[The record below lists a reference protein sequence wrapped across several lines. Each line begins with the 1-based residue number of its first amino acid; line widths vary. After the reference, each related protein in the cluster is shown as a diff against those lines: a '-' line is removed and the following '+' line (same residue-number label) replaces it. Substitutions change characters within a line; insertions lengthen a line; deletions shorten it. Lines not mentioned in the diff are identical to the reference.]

1 MADSPPPDRSAAQ
14 DDDAIDPR
22 LRETPKAQSEMP
34 DGSVDVS
41 AAAKPAATHIDH
53 PGDQIPAPEPMSG
66 AQDSV
71 PASDDGLFVPEMT
84 NHERQLQ
91 AQAKFAKVMKARI
104 SARNSTLANPSISET
119 AAPTPDDASEITT
132 TVAEPGSIPRKKDE
146 AALAFAR
153 VKAAHERKKRAGT
166 LDMESEIAYMKAHG
180 SEDERLRKLEADEEY
195 DRESSEEEGA
205 AISEARS
212 DHFTPLETTG
222 AAGDED
228 DVAERPAKRRYG
240 KRANPDDDGPAPKK
254 PRKNAAKIDGSKKK
268 AGDSKKKARGAKP
281 KDKKPPPMA
290 NLSSIMGTNVF
301 EDAAATANLPQ
312 QPTSF
317 GETVPGRRD
326 KALAQ
331 LIASVPDSDQGVA
344 CADKQL
350 LNKAI
355 MDFTGQG
362 SVKPSN
368 DGNGSWLVSGMKSTL
383 KHYQVLGTAFMRR
396 REGSSTQPKGGIL
409 ADEMGL
415 GKTIMMLANIQ
426 NGRPKKTSK
435 YRCTLIVASRALI
448 TQWAQ
453 EIEKHTLNL
462 REHKQLGLRW
472 VRNHAGH
479 RLTSGDNVSEMEN
492 YDVVLTTYSE
502 LLRSYPSRAI
512 PPELVTA
519 TQKETWWRTFY
530 DQEKGDFHRVRW
542 LRVVLDEAQAIKNH
556 LSTTSKA
563 CRSLDSKHNWCIT
576 GTPIQ
581 NNITEFFAYFKFV
594 GEPTTGSFR
603 IFKSN
608 FVTPGED
615 TGMLRLQTYLNKFM
629 IRRTHADSLFGA
641 RLLELP
647 QPEQRTFWV
656 EFNTVERQIYDTVK
670 KRFIERINT
679 ISKEG
684 GLEKKYHHI
693 WTLILRLRQLCS
705 HPFLIQGPI
714 CELLKREDFEKLRSI
729 TTDEEDNLEEGKNLL
744 LHLRSMLAHKHNVKS
759 LQSEVPDA
767 VVSECGAVPMD
778 LVDGEGMEESTGG
791 KHGEAYHFKR
801 YLKSLAGSG
810 EWKVINERSTCSGCK
825 QPPNDPVITS
835 CWHIY
840 CKSCI
845 TDLQHYAARKGHD
858 VAMCS
863 ECGEAYTSYSPCE
876 GLDTFDTEGST
887 SESLAEVVSG
897 KGKAKAKGKKKSKND
912 EMEDWINQKGDVLCS
927 AKTVAMKAQILEWIK
942 KDPDCKIIIFTQF
955 VPMTRILEKICRTEE
970 WSCCKYT
977 GDMSHDSREKAID
990 EFAESKQILISTLKS
1005 GGLGLNLTCASRVI
1019 NLDPWWNDSVEQQ
1032 AFCRVFR
1039 IGQTR
1044 PTMFTKFVVKN
1055 TIDSAMMVMK
1065 ERKQVVIDEAMSDSR
1080 KRDLSVKELMKLFG
1094 PVDEDDEGNP
1104 FIFAEE
1110 DGSEEHLRVPNLD
1123 ENDEEQDM
1131 VSCCGSTA
1139 CGSTESTQTQTQR
1152 HLSPFNKRLSRLH
1165 SSQLKVVL

>member
-22 LRETPKAQSEMP
+22 LRETPTAQSEMP

-41 AAAKPAATHIDH
+41 AAAKPAATHVDH

-180 SEDERLRKLEADEEY
+180 AEDVRLRELEADEEY

-212 DHFTPLETTG
+212 DHFTPLETPG
-222 AAGDED
+222 AADDEV
-228 DVAERPAKRRYG
+228 DVAERPAKRRYR

-254 PRKNAAKIDGSKKK
+254 PRKNAAKTEGSKKK

-362 SVKPSN
+362 SVKPSD
-368 DGNGSWLVSGMKSTL
+368 DGDGSWLVSGMKTTL

-415 GKTIMMLANIQ
+415 GKTVMMLANIV
-426 NGRPKKTSK
+426 NSTRSLKKTAK
-435 YRCTLIVASRALI
+435 RRCTLIVASRALI
-448 TQWAQ
+448 TQWEH
-453 EIEKHTLNL
+453 EILKHTLTT
-462 REHKQLGLRW
+462 REHKKHGIRVACHYAGNRFSGL
-472 VRNHAGH
+472 
-479 RLTSGDNVSEMEN
+479 DKVSEMEKF
-492 YDVVLTTYSE
+492 DVVLTTYSE
-502 LLRSYPSRAI
+502 VLSSYPSKKI

-519 TQKETWWRTFY
+519 KQKEIWWRETF
-530 DQEKGDFHRVRW
+530 EELKGDLHRVRW

-563 CRSLDSKHNWCIT
+563 CRAISAVFHWAIS

-581 NNITEFFAYFKFV
+581 NTIKELYPYFLYIR
-594 GEPTTGSFR
+594 EPHTGSFK
-603 IFKSN
+603 IFKEN
-608 FVTPGED
+608 FVTPGD
-615 TGMLRLQTYLNKFM
+615 PTGMHRLQIYLNKFM
-629 IRRTHADSLFGA
+629 VRRTHADTLFGA

-647 QPEQRTFWV
+647 QPEQQTFWV
-656 EFNTVERQIYDTVK
+656 EFNAVERQIPREQYNIIK
-670 KRFIERINT
+670 QRFVEHINT

-714 CELLKREDFEKLRSI
+714 SELLKREDFEKLGSI
-729 TTDEEDNLEEGKNLL
+729 TMDEDDNLEEGQNLL
-744 LHLRSMLAHKHNVKS
+744 LQLRSMLARKIDAKN
-759 LQSEVPDA
+759 SESGVEGA
-767 VVSECGAVPMD
+767 VVSEGGAVPMD

-801 YLKSLAGSG
+801 YLKNLASSG
-810 EWKVINERSTCSGCK
+810 KWEVINERSTCSGCK
-825 QPPNDPVITS
+825 QPPDDPVITS

-845 TDLQHYAARKGHD
+845 TDLQHYAARRGQD
-858 VAMCS
+858 AATCS
-863 ECGEAYTSYSPCE
+863 ECGEAYTSYGPCE
-876 GLDTFDTEGST
+876 GLDAFDNEGST
-887 SESLAEVVSG
+887 SESLTNVVQA
-897 KGKAKAKGKKKSKND
+897 KGKVKGKGKKKSKDD
-912 EMEDWINQKGDVLCS
+912 EMEDWISLKGDILPS
-927 AKTVAMKAQILEWIK
+927 SKTMATKAQILEWLE

-955 VPMTRILEKICRTEE
+955 LPMTRILEKICRTED

-977 GDMSHDSREKAID
+977 GDMSHDSREKAIKD
-990 EFAESKQILISTLKS
+990 FAKSKQILISTLKS
-1005 GGLGLNLTCASRVI
+1005 GGLGLNLICASRVI

-1039 IGQTR
+1039 IGQTKK
-1044 PTMFTKFVVKN
+1044 TIFKKFVVRN
-1055 TIDSAMMVMK
+1055 TIDAAMMAMK
-1065 ERKQVVIDEAMSDSR
+1065 ERKQVEIDEAMSESR

-1094 PVDEDDEGNP
+1094 PVDEDDEGHP
-1104 FIFAEE
+1104 FIFAED

-1123 ENDEEQDM
+1123 EEDEEQDM
-1131 VSCCGSTA
+1131 GDEA
-1139 CGSTESTQTQTQR
+1139 
-1152 HLSPFNKRLSRLH
+1152 
-1165 SSQLKVVL
+1165 

>member
-22 LRETPKAQSEMP
+22 LRETSKAQSEMP

-41 AAAKPAATHIDH
+41 AAAKPAATHVDH

-66 AQDSV
+66 PQDSV
-71 PASDDGLFVPEMT
+71 PASEDGLFVPEMT

-91 AQAKFAKVMKARI
+91 AQVKFAKVMKARI

-119 AAPTPDDASEITT
+119 AATTPDDASEITA

-153 VKAAHERKKRAGT
+153 VNAAHERKKRAGT
-166 LDMESEIAYMKAHG
+166 LDMEAEIAYMKAHG
-180 SEDERLRKLEADEEY
+180 AEDVRLRKLEADEEY

-212 DHFTPLETTG
+212 DHFTPLETPG
-222 AAGDED
+222 AADDEV
-228 DVAERPAKRRYG
+228 DVAERPAKRRYR
-240 KRANPDDDGPAPKK
+240 KRTNPDDDGPAPKN
-254 PRKNAAKIDGSKKK
+254 PRKNAAKTDGSKKK
-268 AGDSKKKARGAKP
+268 ADEPKKKARGAKP

-317 GETVPGRRD
+317 GDTVPGRRD
-326 KALAQ
+326 RALAQ

-362 SVKPSN
+362 SVKPSD
-368 DGNGSWLVSGMKSTL
+368 DGDGSWLVSGLRSTL

-435 YRCTLIVASRALI
+435 HRCTLIVASRALI

-453 EIEKHTLNL
+453 EIEKHTLNV

-479 RLTSGDNVSEMEN
+479 RLTSGDNISEMEN

-502 LLRSYPSRAI
+502 LLRSYPSREI

-519 TQKETWWRTFY
+519 KQKEEWWRLTY
-530 DQEKGDFHRVRW
+530 DREKGDFHRVRW

-556 LSTTSKA
+556 LSATSKA
-563 CRSLDSKHNWCIT
+563 CRSLTSIHNWAIS

-581 NNITEFFAYFKFV
+581 NTITELYPFFLFIR
-594 GEPTTGSFR
+594 EPHTGSFK
-603 IFKSN
+603 IFKEN
-608 FVTPGED
+608 FVTPGD
-615 TGMLRLQTYLNKFM
+615 PTGMHRLQTYLNKFM
-629 IRRTHADSLFGA
+629 VRRTHADSLFGA

-647 QPEQRTFWV
+647 QPEQQTFWV
-656 EFNTVERQIYDTVK
+656 EFNTVERQIYDIVK

-714 CELLKREDFEKLRSI
+714 SELLKREDFEKLSSI
-729 TTDEEDNLEEGKNLL
+729 TMDEDDNLEEGKNLL
-744 LHLRSMLAHKHNVKS
+744 LQLRSMLARKIDVKNAES
-759 LQSEVPDA
+759 GVEGA
-767 VVSECGAVPMD
+767 VVSEGGAVPMD

-801 YLKSLAGSG
+801 YLKNLASSG
-810 EWKVINERSTCSGCK
+810 KWEVINERSTCSGCK

-845 TDLQHYAARKGHD
+845 SDLQHYAARRGHD
-858 VAMCS
+858 GAMCS
-863 ECGEAYTSYSPCE
+863 ECGEAYASYSPCE
-876 GLDTFDTEGST
+876 GLDAFENEGST
-887 SESLAEVVSG
+887 SESLAEVVPG
-897 KGKAKAKGKKKSKND
+897 KGKAKAKGKKKSKDD
-912 EMEDWINQKGDVLCS
+912 EMEDWISLKGEVLPS
-927 AKTVAMKAQILEWIK
+927 AKTMATKSQILEWLK

-955 VPMTRILEKICRTEE
+955 LPMTRILEKICRTED

-977 GDMSHDSREKAID
+977 GDMSHDSREKAIKD
-990 EFAESKQILISTLKS
+990 FAKSKQILISTLKS

-1039 IGQTR
+1039 IGQTK
-1044 PTMFTKFVVKN
+1044 TTIFKKFVVRN
-1055 TIDSAMMVMK
+1055 TIDAAMMAMK
-1065 ERKQVVIDEAMSDSR
+1065 ERKQVEIDEAMSDSR
-1080 KRDLSVKELMKLFG
+1080 KRDLSVKDLMKLFG
-1094 PVDEDDEGNP
+1094 PVEEDEEGHP
-1104 FIFAEE
+1104 FIFAEVD
-1110 DGSEEHLRVPNLD
+1110 DGEEHLRVPNLD
-1123 ENDEEQDM
+1123 EEDEEQGMGDE
-1131 VSCCGSTA
+1131 A
-1139 CGSTESTQTQTQR
+1139 
-1152 HLSPFNKRLSRLH
+1152 
-1165 SSQLKVVL
+1165 

>member
-41 AAAKPAATHIDH
+41 AAAKPAATHVDH
-53 PGDQIPAPEPMSG
+53 PGDQIPVPEPMSG

-71 PASDDGLFVPEMT
+71 PASDDRLFVPEMT

-119 AAPTPDDASEITT
+119 AAPTPDDTSEITT

-180 SEDERLRKLEADEEY
+180 AEDVRLRKLEADEEY
-195 DRESSEEEGA
+195 DRESSEEASA

-212 DHFTPLETTG
+212 DHFTPLETPG
-222 AAGDED
+222 AADDEV
-228 DVAERPAKRRYG
+228 DVAERPAKRRYR

-254 PRKNAAKIDGSKKK
+254 ARKNAAKTEGSKKK

-317 GETVPGRRD
+317 GDTVPGRRD

-350 LNKAI
+350 LNEAI
-355 MDFTGQG
+355 KDFTGQG
-362 SVKPSN
+362 SVKPSDEG
-368 DGNGSWLVSGMKSTL
+368 DGQWIVSGMKTTL

-435 YRCTLIVASRALI
+435 HRCTLIVASRALI
-448 TQWAQ
+448 TQWAH
-453 EIEKHTLNL
+453 EIEKHTLNV
-462 REHKQLGLRW
+462 REHKHLGLRW

-479 RLTSGDNVSEMEN
+479 RLTSGDNISEMEN
-492 YDVVLTTYSE
+492 YDVVLTTYNEILS
-502 LLRSYPSRAI
+502 SYPSTKI

-519 TQKETWWRTFY
+519 KQKEAWWSDFFEK
-530 DQEKGDFHRVRW
+530 EKGDFHRVRW

-563 CRSLDSKHNWCIT
+563 CRALSARFHWAVS
-576 GTPIQ
+576 GAPIQ
-581 NNITEFFAYFKFV
+581 NHIGELYAFFRFIQEPHAGGSYRVFK
-594 GEPTTGSFR
+594 E
-603 IFKSN
+603 N
-608 FVTPGED
+608 FVTPGD
-615 TGMLRLQTYLNKFM
+615 PIGMSRLQILLNKVC
-629 IRRTHADSLFGA
+629 IRRTHLDTLFGA
-641 RLLELP
+641 RLLDLP
-647 QPEQRTFWV
+647 QPVQTTFWV
-656 EFNTVERQIYDTVK
+656 SFSRLERLIYQVVK
-670 KRFIERINT
+670 KRFVERINT
-679 ISKEG
+679 ISRQG

-714 CELLKREDFEKLRSI
+714 CDLLNQEDFEKLNGI
-729 TTDEEDNLEEGKNLL
+729 ITDEDENLEEGKNLL
-744 LHLRSMLAHKHNVKS
+744 LHLRAMLAQKS
-759 LQSEVPDA
+759 DGKGVQGGVQGV
-767 VVSECGAVPMD
+767 VVSEDVAVPMD
-778 LVDGEGMEESTGG
+778 LIDAEGMEENTGG
-791 KHGEAYHFKR
+791 KFGEAIHFKK
-801 YLKSLAGSG
+801 YLKSLAKSG
-810 EWKVINERSTCSGCK
+810 RWVEIKERSVCAGCK
-825 QPPNDPVITS
+825 QT
-835 CWHIY
+835 
-840 CKSCI
+840 
-845 TDLQHYAARKGHD
+845 YAARRGHD
-858 VAMCS
+858 GATCS
-863 ECGEAYTSYSPCE
+863 ECGEFYASQSPIE
-876 GLDTFDTEGST
+876 GLDAFGNEGSI
-887 SESLAEVVSG
+887 SESLADAASG
-897 KGKAKAKGKKKSKND
+897 KDKAKAKGKKRSKD
-912 EMEDWINQKGDVLCS
+912 DDMEDWIGMKGGISPS
-927 AKTVAMKAQILEWIK
+927 AKTVAAKAQILEWFAE
-942 KDPDCKIIIFTQF
+942 DPDCKIIIFTQF
-955 VPMTRILEKICRTEE
+955 LPMTRILDKICRTEG

-977 GDMSHDSREKAID
+977 GDMSHDSREKAVE
-990 EFAESKQILISTLKS
+990 EFANSKRILISTLKS
-1005 GGLGLNLTCASRVI
+1005 GGLGLNLTQASRVI
-1019 NLDPWWNDSVEQQ
+1019 CLDPWWNNSVEQQ

-1039 IGQTR
+1039 IGQTKTTR
-1044 PTMFTKFVVKN
+1044 FTKFVVRD
-1055 TIDSAMMVMK
+1055 TIDAAMMAMK
-1065 ERKQVVIDEAMSDSR
+1065 EKKQLEIDEAMSDSR
-1080 KRDLSVKELMKLFG
+1080 KREMSIKDLMKLFG
-1094 PVDEDDEGNP
+1094 PVDEDDEGRP
-1104 FIFAEE
+1104 FIFAEV
-1110 DGSEEHLRVPNLD
+1110 DDSEEHLRVPNLD
-1123 ENDEEQDM
+1123 KEDEEQDM
-1131 VSCCGSTA
+1131 GDEA
-1139 CGSTESTQTQTQR
+1139 
-1152 HLSPFNKRLSRLH
+1152 
-1165 SSQLKVVL
+1165 